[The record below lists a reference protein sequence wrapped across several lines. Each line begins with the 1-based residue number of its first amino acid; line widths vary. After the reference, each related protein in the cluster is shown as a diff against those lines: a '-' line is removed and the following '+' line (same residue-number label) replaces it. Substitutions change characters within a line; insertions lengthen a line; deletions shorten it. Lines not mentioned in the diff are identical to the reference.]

1 MKKIWKRSGLLAATG
16 MMVFLSAGTP
26 SGVRAEQP
34 EQEITVQGESLTK
47 EQADQILS
55 YIIGQIS
62 SGALSS
68 EEAVRAAIA
77 EGEEKFQVTLTEAD
91 KENIVE
97 IVKTINSW
105 NFDTEELAEKAK
117 ELYDEY
123 GVELLEQP
131 EEALKDVAKAEVD
144 GFFQGIGNFFVG
156 VGNSV
161 ADFFKNGF
169 EKLSSLF

>member
-16 MMVFLSAGTP
+16 MMVFLAAGTP

-34 EQEITVQGESLTK
+34 EQEITVQGETLTK

-55 YIIGQIS
+55 YIIEQIS

-97 IVKTINSW
+97 IVNTINSW

-131 EEALKDVAKAEVD
+131 EEALKDAAKAEVD

-156 VGNSV
+156 VGNSI

>member
-1 MKKIWKRSGLLAATG
+1 MKKIWKRSGLLAVTG
-16 MMVFLSAGTP
+16 MMVLLAAGTP
-26 SGVRAEQP
+26 SGVRAEQS
-34 EQEITVQGESLTK
+34 EQEITVQGETLTK

-55 YIIGQIS
+55 YIIEQIS

-91 KENIVE
+91 KESIVE
-97 IVKTINSW
+97 IVNTINSW
-105 NFDTEELAEKAK
+105 NFDTEELAEKAR

-131 EEALKDVAKAEVD
+131 GEALKNAAKAEAD
-144 GFFQGIGNFFVG
+144 GFFQGIGNFFVS

-161 ADFFKNGF
+161 ADFFKAGF